1 MNIGIS
7 INASI
12 SCAETAALYPSHN
25 LFIAVGTSYV
35 ASGVN
40 YTNSFPSPSI
50 ALI

>member
-25 LFIAVGTSYV
+25 LFIAVGTSYG
-35 ASGVN
+35 ASGN
-40 YTNSFPSPSI
+40 TNSFPSPSI